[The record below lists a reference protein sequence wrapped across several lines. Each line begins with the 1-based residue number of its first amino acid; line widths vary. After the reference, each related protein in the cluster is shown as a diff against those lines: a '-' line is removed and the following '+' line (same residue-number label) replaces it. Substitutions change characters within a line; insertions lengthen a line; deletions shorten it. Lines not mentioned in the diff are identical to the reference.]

1 MTTDPVMQSFT
12 DDDLVLLHY
21 GELDAARAVELRTAL
36 ADDPALAARQAA
48 LARLLAQVDAA
59 PIPQPGADLG
69 ARMWARVQPALGA
82 RQRVFGPSS
91 FTPWAAL
98 AASLALVAVG
108 VGFWSTELA
117 SPVVP
122 PMSTVAADATAFTP
136 AARERVL
143 LTRVAHHLDG
153 SQRLFTSVS
162 NAGSASQTLVEARA
176 WAQRVLAANRVYRNA
191 AASAGEKRMVALL
204 DAMEPMLIE
213 IANAPESIS
222 HEELAFLQQ
231 RIEDADLLFRLRS
244 AQKRIETRANQDAAP
259 TVQASPRSDI

>member
-1 MTTDPVMQSFT
+1 MTASMKKDVS

-21 GELDAARAVELRTAL
+21 GELDGARAAELRA
-36 ADDPALAARQAA
+36 AIASDPALAAREAT
-48 LARLLAQVDAA
+48 LARTLARVDAA
-59 PIPQPGADLG
+59 PLPAPGADLG
-69 ARMWARVQPALGA
+69 ARMWARVQPKLGA
-82 RQRVFGPSS
+82 QPAAFAPAHWV
-91 FTPWAAL
+91 PWAAL
-98 AASLALVAVG
+98 AASLAVVAVG
-108 VGFWSTELA
+108 IGFWSVTPT

-122 PMSTVAADATAFTP
+122 AMTTVAASAAFTP

-162 NAGSASQTLVEARA
+162 NADTELAETRA

-191 AASAGEKRMVALL
+191 AANAGEKRMVALL

-213 IANAPESIS
+213 IANAPDSIS
-222 HEELAFLQQ
+222 REELAFLQQ

-244 AQKRIETRANQDAAP
+244 AQQRFATRANQNPATA
-259 TVQASPRSDI
+259 VQSAPRSDI